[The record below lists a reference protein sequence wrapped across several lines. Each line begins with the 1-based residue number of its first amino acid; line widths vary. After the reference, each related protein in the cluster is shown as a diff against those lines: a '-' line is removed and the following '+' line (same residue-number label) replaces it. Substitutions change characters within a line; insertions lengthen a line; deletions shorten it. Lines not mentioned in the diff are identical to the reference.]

1 MKANCL
7 IQVNISLMNWLNF
20 ELLRTGH
27 AQLAN
32 NHARVQKC
40 LSGGGGGVREWSSSA
55 LTAVF
60 FSPQL
65 ISMLYKGFRW
75 GPTFPG
81 GGGGVQMLLF
91 IETTYIT

>member
-1 MKANCL
+1 ML
-7 IQVNISLMNWLNF
+7 NWQIIMRGSRN
-20 ELLRTGH
+20 
-27 AQLAN
+27 
-32 NHARVQKC
+32 VC
-40 LSGGGGGVREWSSSA
+40 PGGGVREWSSSA

-81 GGGGVQMLLF
+81 ERGVQMLLF